1 MSRRRIMW
9 LLVSLA
15 VAGAI
20 FFGLRPSPIAVE
32 TAPVSRGRVVVTVD
46 EEGETRVRDRYVVVA
61 PTAGRVLRIAL
72 DPGDPVDERQTVAFL
87 RPTPLDRRARAGAE
101 ARVEAAQAHQEAADA
116 AVLRADAAL
125 AQARRDAA
133 RMSQLHAR
141 GAASDEQLERSR
153 LEESTR
159 TQELAAAR
167 HAARAAAFE
176 LDAARSVLLAAESG
190 DAPVAV
196 VGGACGGEAC
206 IEVRSPVSGRVL
218 RIPEKSERIV
228 LAGEP
233 LVEIGDPGALEIVV
247 DVLSADAVRIRPG
260 ARIWLER
267 WGGDRALA
275 AHVRRVEPSGFTK
288 VSTLGV
294 EEQRVNV
301 IGDLDAAPQGLGDGY
316 RVEARVVV
324 FEADDVVRVPPTALF
339 RRGDE
344 FAVFVVENGIA
355 RARTVGIGERGAD
368 AAEVRSGIEPG
379 ERVILHPSDRI
390 EDGVR
395 VREEAQRR

>member
-1 MSRRRIMW
+1 
-9 LLVSLA
+9 
-15 VAGAI
+15 
-20 FFGLRPSPIAVE
+20 
-32 TAPVSRGRVVVTVD
+32 
-46 EEGETRVRDRYVVVA
+46 
-61 PTAGRVLRIAL
+61 
-72 DPGDPVDERQTVAFL
+72 
-87 RPTPLDRRARAGAE
+87 
-101 ARVEAAQAHQEAADA
+101 
-116 AVLRADAAL
+116 
-125 AQARRDAA
+125 
-133 RMSQLHAR
+133 
-141 GAASDEQLERSR
+141 
-153 LEESTR
+153 
-159 TQELAAAR
+159 
-167 HAARAAAFE
+167 
-176 LDAARSVLLAAESG
+176 
-190 DAPVAV
+190 
-196 VGGACGGEAC
+196 
-206 IEVRSPVSGRVL
+206 
-218 RIPEKSERIV
+218 
-228 LAGEP
+228 
-233 LVEIGDPGALEIVV
+233 
-247 DVLSADAVRIRPG
+247 
-260 ARIWLER
+260 
-267 WGGDRALA
+267 
-275 AHVRRVEPSGFTK
+275 VRRVEPSGFTK